1 MATVT
6 CDICGGIF
14 SQSYLLSHK
23 RLAHSKN
30 RLAATGPVTEK
41 EAIMKIAS
49 LYESLSVKGRK
60 RVVRLLAA
68 KDRESHKDKRI
79 QQTGNKL

>member
-14 SQSYLLSHK
+14 SQSYLPSHK
-23 RLAHSKN
+23 RLAHRKN
-30 RLAATGPVTEK
+30 SPTAAGPGTEK
-41 EAIMKIAS
+41 EAIQKIIS

-60 RVVRLLAA
+60 RVIRLLTA
-68 KDRESHKDKRI
+68 KGKEVQKDQKT
-79 QQTGNKL
+79 Q

>member
-14 SQSYLLSHK
+14 SQSYLSSHK

-30 RLAATGPVTEK
+30 RPAAAGPIPEK
-41 EAIMKIAS
+41 EAIQKIAY
-49 LYESLSVKGRK
+49 LYESLSVKGQK
-60 RVVRLLAA
+60 RIIRLLTE
-68 KDRESHKDKRI
+68 KGQEVHKDQKI
-79 QQTGNKL
+79 Q

>member
-1 MATVT
+1 MPTVT

-14 SQSYLLSHK
+14 SPSYLPSHK

-30 RLAATGPVTEK
+30 TPASAGPVTEK
-41 EAIMKIAS
+41 EAIQKMVS

-60 RVVRLLAA
+60 RVIRLLAA
-68 KDRESHKDKRI
+68 KGREAHKDQKI
-79 QQTGNKL
+79 Q